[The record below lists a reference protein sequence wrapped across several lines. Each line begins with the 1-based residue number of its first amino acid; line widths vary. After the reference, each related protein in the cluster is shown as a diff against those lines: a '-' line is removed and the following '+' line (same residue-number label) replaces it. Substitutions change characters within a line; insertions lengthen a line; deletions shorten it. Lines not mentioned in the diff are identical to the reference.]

1 MTKVTR
7 IIAAVVAVCS
17 ASALHAIDW
26 GADNVAVLS
35 TADAT
40 ETLSGSQALKGVKVT
55 ADLPGGV
62 TASDKP
68 AVIHLFAEDCN
79 GYKAGYMEIPDDL
92 TVDGDRMTFTING
105 TSPLDLAWGKAGKKS
120 SSGSSSGSGSKV
132 KRSTKTGDSANPALW
147 LLLAAGAAGLG
158 TAAVRKRRGKK

>member
-1 MTKVTR
+1 MDEAMISRLESKTGRNFKDHQLFELLVEYKDGETWK
-7 IIAAVVAVCS
+7 I
-17 ASALHAIDW
+17 LE
-26 GADNVAVLS
+26 ADMFPV
-35 TADAT
+35 
-40 ETLSGSQALKGVKVT
+40 KGVKVT
-55 ADLPGGV
+55 ADLPDGV
-62 TASDKP
+62 AASDKP

-79 GYKAGYMEIPDDL
+79 GYKAGYMEIPNDL
-92 TVDGDRMTFTING
+92 TVDGDRMTFTVNG